1 MTILRTGSLREHRHH
16 KGDAMTRRRFLRI
29 SAAGSAIMLGG
40 VTFPSVVSPARGAEK
55 TIKIGMYSGPRTEFV
70 KATVIKRLEEKHRAK
85 FLIDEGWTTEQL
97 ARLRASRSN
106 PVHTVMWMDDIGVNV
121 ARKEGLIDKLPEDK
135 IPNLAKVFPR
145 YIVEAGHGVGIDVS
159 TVALS
164 YSTRDV
170 KEAPASWAALWDPA
184 YRGKVSVPSIAGT
197 HGLNLVVVAA
207 ALETG
212 KPFQEAQYDSDAAFK
227 KLSELKPNL
236 YSIFSKT
243 ALVMAAMQQGEVIMT
258 GPFYSG
264 QIWPYVD
271 QGLPANHVVPKE
283 GGFAGLSCQTLVHGG
298 PHPELGAEFINEIL
312 DVEMQAM
319 LAKKLSNGPVVQG
332 VPLPPETMARMPYG
346 EGKEELLFASDWEF
360 INTIRPEWTER
371 WNQVFS

>member
-1 MTILRTGSLREHRHH
+1 MTNPRTVSLLERRPST
-16 KGDAMTRRRFLRI
+16 GGAMTRRRFLRI
-29 SAAGSAIMLGG
+29 GIAGSAMVMGG
-40 VTFPSVVSPARGAEK
+40 VTFPAVVTPARGAEK
-55 TIKIGMYSGPRTEFV
+55 TVKIGMYSGPRTELV
-70 KATVIKRLEEKHRAK
+70 KATVIKRLEEAHRAK

-97 ARLRASRSN
+97 ARLRASRHN
-106 PVHTVMWMDDIGVNV
+106 PVHTVMWMDDIGVNI
-121 ARKEGLIDKLPEDK
+121 ARKEGLIDKLPEEK

-145 YIVEAGHGVGIDVS
+145 YIIEGGHGVGIDVS

-170 KEAPASWAALWDPA
+170 KEQPTSWTALWDPS
-184 YRGKVSVPSIAGT
+184 YKGKVSVPSIAGT

-227 KLSELKPNL
+227 KLAELKPNL

-271 QGLPANHVVPKE
+271 QGLSANHIVPQE

-298 PHPELGAEFINEIL
+298 PHPELGAEFINAIL
-312 DVEMQAM
+312 DVETQAM
-319 LAKKLSNGPVVQG
+319 LAKKLSNGPVVQA
-332 VPLPPETMARMPYG
+332 VPLPSETLARMPYG
-346 EGKEELLFASDWEF
+346 DGKEALLFASDWEF

-371 WNQVFS
+371 WNKVFS